1 MDSKLK
7 TPQISI
13 PLDQPSIETNHS
25 YDEFISGYDK
35 SSDPNGRDE
44 WLVNFDVNER
54 GIGRILL
61 PPGLAVF
68 LQSDRLC
75 IMPMGG
81 GLFIKSV

>member
-13 PLDQPSIETNHS
+13 PLDQPGIEINS
-25 YDEFISGYDK
+25 SDDEFISGYDE

-44 WLVNFDVNER
+44 WLLNFELNER
-54 GIGRILL
+54 GVGRILL
-61 PPGLAVF
+61 PPGLAIF
-68 LQSDRLC
+68 LQSDRVC